1 MQKFQVHSIIKV
13 RANERIYTEK
23 ENYFV
28 MYFRH
33 ERYIS
38 SKLDR
43 VITPYMLILKFLKYL
58 NMINN
63 SLDASLYMWL
73 VNVTRMLF

>member
-1 MQKFQVHSIIKV
+1 MQKFKVYSIIKV
-13 RANERIYTEK
+13 RANERIHAEK

-28 MYFRH
+28 MYFSH

-38 SKLDR
+38 STLDR
-43 VITPYMLILKFLKYL
+43 MIIPCMLILKFLEYL

-63 SLDASLYMWL
+63 SLDGGLYM
-73 VNVTRMLF
+73 

>member
-13 RANERIYTEK
+13 RVNEKIYKEK

-28 MYFRH
+28 MYFTQ
-33 ERYIS
+33 ERYMS

-43 VITPYMLILKFLKYL
+43 VIIPCMLILKFLEYL
-58 NMINN
+58 HMIIN
-63 SLDASLYMWL
+63 SLDASWFM
-73 VNVTRMLF
+73 

>member
-13 RANERIYTEK
+13 RVNEKIYKEK

-28 MYFRH
+28 MYFTQ
-33 ERYIS
+33 ERYMS

-43 VITPYMLILKFLKYL
+43 VIIPCMLILKFLEYL
-58 NMINN
+58 HMIIN
-63 SLDASLYMWL
+63 SLDASLYM
-73 VNVTRMLF
+73 